1 MRRAGTSM
9 ALALAL
15 LMAGVVGAE
24 ERGTPA
30 DARALLDRA
39 VALVEKEG
47 VRVALAAFNDAQG
60 PFVDRDLYVF
70 CMGPE
75 FKITAHV
82 DPGLRGVDVATLKD
96 PDGKEIGREM
106 IMIAKRGGG
115 SLEYRWVNPVSKA
128 VETKISFLKP
138 AGTQCCGVGAYK

>member
-1 MRRAGTSM
+1 MRGARTSTV
-9 ALALAL
+9 LVLAL
-15 LMAGVVGAE
+15 LAAGVATAE

-30 DARALLDRA
+30 DAQALLDRA
-39 VALVEKEG
+39 VALIETEG
-47 VRVALAAFNDAQG
+47 VAVALTAFNDSRG
-60 PFVDRDLYVF
+60 RFVDRDLYVF

-75 FKITAHV
+75 FKITAHL

-115 SLEYRWVNPVSKA
+115 SIEYRWVNPVSKA
-128 VETKISFLKP
+128 VETKISFLKG
-138 AGTQCCGVGAYK
+138 AGTQYCGVGAYR

>member
-1 MRRAGTSM
+1 MRAAGTSM
-9 ALALAL
+9 GLALAL
-15 LMAGVVGAE
+15 LLSGAAAAE

-30 DARALLDRA
+30 DARALLERA

-47 VRVALAAFNDAQG
+47 VGVALAAFNDAEG
-60 PFVDRDLYVF
+60 RFVDRDLYVF

-75 FKITAHV
+75 FKITAHL

-115 SLEYRWVNPVSKA
+115 SIEYRWVNPVSKA
-128 VETKISFLKP
+128 VETKISFLHP
-138 AGTQCCGVGAYK
+138 AGTQYCGVGAYK